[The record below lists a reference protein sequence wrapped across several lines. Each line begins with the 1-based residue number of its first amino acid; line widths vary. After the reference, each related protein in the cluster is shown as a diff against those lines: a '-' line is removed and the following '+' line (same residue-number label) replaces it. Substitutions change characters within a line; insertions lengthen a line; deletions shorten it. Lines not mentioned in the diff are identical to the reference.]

1 MSAPASPSRRARTN
15 HYLQRCRERQIP
27 FEAEVIVRRY
37 GLAQRK
43 DNGSKVYRI
52 DRLSAWRYAQRGLD
66 LWDFTDVAV
75 VIAADGAVLTA
86 YRLGGG

>member
-1 MSAPASPSRRARTN
+1 MSASSRPFRGARTH

-27 FEAEVIVRRY
+27 PEAEVIVRRY

-43 DNGSKVYRI
+43 DNGSTVYRI

-66 LWDFTDVAV
+66 LWALTDVAV